1 MLIGQFVGA
10 FNNFTTISIFT
21 GGGPAFT
28 ENTVFGEASTDIII
42 SWVYKLT
49 TGAAN
54 FEGNQA
60 FAAALT
66 TLAAVF
72 SIAIGARGFI
82 KSMSRRD

>member
-1 MLIGQFVGA
+1 M
-10 FNNFTTISIFT
+10 S
-21 GGGPAFT
+21 
-28 ENTVFGEASTDIII
+28 
-42 SWVYKLT
+42 YKLT

-66 TLAAVF
+66 TLAAIF
-72 SIAIGARGFI
+72 SIAVGARGFI